1 MVLIC
6 AGMSSGPSVSWRHP
20 ASSGASR
27 SSAVVKSSST
37 VGSAFSCTVSDAEVW
52 RMNSVTAPSRA
63 PASFTNLATSA
74 VRSTKPRP
82 DVWTVRSEDMMVSA
96 LTVDDEERENDL
108 GEVMNSVSRSYLRK
122 QKPYSAASRFR
133 TVGVDTLH
141 KQSKAVIMGSG
152 FRSEDPRSEE
162 YASSNL
168 AAEVLLHPVGHL
180 DQPPPRALQKRHH
193 AIHVAVAGQ
202 RDFDLA
208 LALGDLRLGLFQRV
222 RLRQR

>member
-108 GEVMNSVSRSYLRK
+108 GEVMNSVPRPSLRK
-122 QKPYSAASRFR
+122 QGCGDY
-133 TVGVDTLH
+133 
-141 KQSKAVIMGSG
+141 G
-152 FRSEDPRSEE
+152 FRLSQGRPPGEE